1 MTDLGDI
8 KKETLLNQEK
18 ILDLEQDLKLKKIET
33 RHLSSRIT
41 ITWIV
46 IFILSFLLIL
56 QLIMAL
62 TGKSISTQDIPNDT
76 PTNGT
81 IDKNT
86 ENKTVSYIMEEYN
99 NEQKNQDH
107 TLPDLDDD
115 DDLDQTS
122 TRPVE

>member
-46 IFILSFLLIL
+46 IFILSFLLAL

-62 TGKSISTQDIPNDT
+62 TGKSITTQDGPKVA
-76 PTNGT
+76 PTNATTGK
-81 IDKNT
+81 DA

-99 NEQKNQDH
+99 NEQKNQKDK
-107 TLPDLDDD
+107 TEPDFDDED
-115 DDLDQTS
+115 DDQTS
-122 TRPVE
+122 TRPVD